1 MYSNVKTLTVAFLA
15 AVMLTTGIALPSAE
29 AQDNNSKQKG
39 LVNVQVYDVE
49 ILNGAEIL
57 TLTDTYVDVGVGVA
71 ANILANV
78 CGVSV
83 PVAVL
88 GAAGV
93 AGTFDCYNEAGD
105 AFAIVTQ

>member
-1 MYSNVKTLTVAFLA
+1 MHTKMKTLTVGILTAI
-15 AVMLTTGIALPSAE
+15 MLTTGISLPSAE
-29 AQDNNSKQKG
+29 AQNNSRQQG
-39 LVNVQVYDVE
+39 LVNVQVYDV
-49 ILNGAEIL
+49 IDDVTIVIR
-57 TLTDTYVDVGVGVA
+57 DVYVDVGLGVA

-93 AGTFDCYNEAGD
+93 AGTFECMNEAGD
-105 AFAIVTQ
+105 AGAIVTQ